1 MEKYSFEPLAEA
13 HRKPVIDI
21 FNYYIAETTAAY
33 RRDPVGYDFFEH
45 FTGDMPAYPAY
56 AIRTEAGVVAGFC
69 MLEPFMKAPTFDA
82 IAEAT
87 YFLHPGQTGRGI
99 GSIALERLEAD
110 AKKMGIAKLVANA
123 SSENEGSVRFHLARG
138 FTEYGR
144 LEGAG
149 EKLGRKFGIVYLEKE
164 L

>member
-1 MEKYSFEPLAEA
+1 MDGYRLEPLAEK
-13 HRKPVIDI
+13 HRVPVIDI
-21 FNYYIAETTAAY
+21 FNYYIRETTAAY

-69 MLEPFMKAPTFDA
+69 MLEPFMNAPTFDA

-87 YFLHPGQTGRGI
+87 YFLHPDHTGRGI
-99 GSIALERLEAD
+99 GSIALARLEAD
-110 AKKMGIAKLVANA
+110 AKKMVIRKLVANA
-123 SSENEGSVRFHLARG
+123 STENEDSLRFHLKRG

-144 LEGAG
+144 LKGAG
-149 EKLGRKFGIVYLEKE
+149 EKLGRKFGIVYFEKD